1 MTTNSTS
8 RGAVIHVYNTGY
20 LQAQPTVFNISPR
33 PLYVRDFDFLAQKGI
48 PRIAAAVGRELVIFY
63 IGVES

>member
-1 MTTNSTS
+1 M
-8 RGAVIHVYNTGY
+8 YNTSY
-20 LQAQPTVFNISPR
+20 LSAAPTVFAVAPR
-33 PLYVRDFDFLAQKGI
+33 PLYVCDFDFIAQKGI